1 VSPEGQVTALAG
13 PLGDPE
19 GLALDADGHLYVAES
34 SLHRIVRLR
43 VAASR

>member
-1 VSPEGQVTALAG
+1 VTTLAG